1 MPLDRV
7 FALLRGFR
15 FPVVYIIMGLYLI
28 QKEDRLAKII
38 GYANIIF
45 WFGLM
50 TTGVVKIIY
59 DHIKKN
65 KTTA

>member
-1 MPLDRV
+1 MDRV
-7 FALLRGFR
+7 FALLRAFR